1 MDKEMQRMAQ
11 DPQNEVPREDRSEHI
26 DRMFAVTMPVH
37 WLMLA
42 GLFLVFIGFMAWACF
57 GTLSRTVTVTAL
69 YHPGASDYG
78 EMIAM
83 VPLSSGKTLD
93 TGMDVV
99 VNLTGYNLQEYG
111 NMRGKVTYVDDY
123 SATVDDMRS
132 LFSNDIIVNA
142 FVQSGPCMVLICRLD
157 KDAESANGFF
167 WTNDKGRILKIH
179 DGTFASLTVIQET
192 VHPITLGIPQ
202 LHAFF

>member
-1 MDKEMQRMAQ
+1 MAQ
-11 DPQNEVPREDRSEHI
+11 APQNEVPREDRAEQI
-26 DRMFAVTMPVH
+26 NRMFAVTMPVH

-42 GLFLVFIGFMAWACF
+42 GLFLVFVGFMAWACF
-57 GTLSRTVTVTAL
+57 GTLSRTVSVTAL
-69 YHPGASDYG
+69 YHPGASDDG
-78 EMIAM
+78 EMIAL

-123 SATVDDMRS
+123 SATVDDMKS
-132 LFSNDIIVNA
+132 LFDNDIIVNA
-142 FVQSGPCMVLICRLD
+142 FVQSGPCMVLICALE
-157 KDAESANGFF
+157 KDAESENGYF
-167 WTNDKGRILKIH
+167 WTNDKGKTLKLH
-179 DGTFASLTVIQET
+179 DGTFAYLTVIQET

-202 LHAFF
+202 LQAFFGK

>member
-1 MDKEMQRMAQ
+1 MAQ

-123 SATVDDMRS
+123 TATVDDMRS
-132 LFSNDIIVNA
+132 LFGNDLIVNA
-142 FVQSGPCMVLICRLD
+142 FAQNGPCMILICRLD
-157 KDAESANGFF
+157 KDEESANGFF
-167 WTNDKGRILKIH
+167 WTNDKGKTLKIH

-202 LHAFF
+202 LQAFFRK

>member
-1 MDKEMQRMAQ
+1 MAQ

-26 DRMFAVTMPVH
+26 NRMFAVTMPVH

-42 GLFLVFIGFMAWACF
+42 GLFLVFSGFMAWACF
-57 GTLSRTVTVTAL
+57 GTLSRTVNVTAL
-69 YHPGASDYG
+69 YHPGSSDYG

-99 VNLTGYNLQEYG
+99 VNLVGYNLQEYG

-123 SATVDDMRS
+123 TATVDDMRS
-132 LFSNDIIVNA
+132 LFGNDLIVNA
-142 FVQSGPCMVLICRLD
+142 FAQNGPCMILICRLD
-157 KDAESANGFF
+157 KDEESANGFF
-167 WTNDKGRILKIH
+167 WTNDKGKTLKLH

-202 LHAFF
+202 LQAFFGK